1 MEARDER
8 RLRALQKHLS
18 MVKLL
23 IVDELGYVPFTA
35 VGSELLFEVFSQRY
49 ERGATLVTL
58 YHNYGI
64 VSSINR
70 KLMVDKPT
78 YLPSK
83 NALAARLTEVL

>member
-35 VGSELLFEVFSQRY
+35 VGSELELCW
-49 ERGATLVTL
+49 
-58 YHNYGI
+58 
-64 VSSINR
+64 
-70 KLMVDKPT
+70 KLGDGVK
-78 YLPSK
+78 K
-83 NALAARLTEVL
+83 AA